1 MRIAMVSE
9 TWAPDINGVAHTL
22 GHISQELIRRGMQVQ
37 LIRPAPQVPS
47 RAEGIEHEL
56 QVRGIR
62 VPRYT
67 DVQLGV
73 PSRRAMAALWRKA
86 RPDILY
92 IATEGPLGWS
102 ALNLARHLGIPVVSG
117 FHTNFDHYAGDYG
130 VGWMKRPVCTVLRH
144 FHNRTQATLVPTAQ
158 RAAELSAIGFKNVH
172 VLGRGI
178 DADHFGPHRR
188 DSELRRA
195 WGVTE
200 HQPVALH
207 VGRLAQEKNLT
218 LLAETFEAM
227 QRCQPDL
234 LPVLVG
240 DGPQRAALQ
249 KRLPNAIF
257 TGFVDA
263 DSLARH
269 YASADMF
276 VFPSLSETYGNVVN
290 EAMASALGIVAF
302 DYAAAAEMIEN
313 GRNGLVVPFG
323 DDRAFIDAAVALC
336 QQPVRYSQLGNAA
349 RLRVESQRWS
359 HIADQYLDILRQLL
373 ETADGKPQLSRI

>member
-22 GHISQELIRRGMQVQ
+22 GHLSRGLIRRGIEVQ
-37 LIRPAPQVPS
+37 LIRPAPQAPT
-47 RAEGIEHEL
+47 RAEGMTHEL

-62 VPRYT
+62 VPRYS

-73 PSRRAMAALWRKA
+73 PSRRAMAALWREA
-86 RPDILY
+86 RPDIIY
-92 IATEGPLGWS
+92 VATEGPLGWS

-130 VGWMKRPVCTVLRH
+130 VGWMKKPVCSVLRH

-158 RAAELSAIGFKNVH
+158 RAAELRRLGFNNVH
-172 VLGRGI
+172 VMGRGI

-188 DSELRRA
+188 DGELRRA
-195 WGVTE
+195 WGVSE

-218 LLAETFEAM
+218 LLAEAFDAM
-227 QRCQPDL
+227 QRSQPDL

-240 DGPQRAALQ
+240 DGPQRAALE
-249 KRLPNAIF
+249 KRLPTAIF
-257 TGFVDA
+257 TGFVDS
-263 DSLARH
+263 DTLARH

-276 VFPSLSETYGNVVN
+276 VFPSMSETYGNVVN

-302 DYAAAAEMIEN
+302 DYAAAAEMIEHE
-313 GRNGLVVPFG
+313 RTGLVVPFG
-323 DDRAFIDAAVALC
+323 DERAFIDAAVALC
-336 QQPVRYSQLGNAA
+336 QQPVRYAQMGNAA
-349 RLRVESQRWS
+349 RRRVESQRWS
-359 HIADQYLDILRQLL
+359 HVADQYLDILRQTL
-373 ETADGKPQLSRI
+373 ETAHGKPQLSRI